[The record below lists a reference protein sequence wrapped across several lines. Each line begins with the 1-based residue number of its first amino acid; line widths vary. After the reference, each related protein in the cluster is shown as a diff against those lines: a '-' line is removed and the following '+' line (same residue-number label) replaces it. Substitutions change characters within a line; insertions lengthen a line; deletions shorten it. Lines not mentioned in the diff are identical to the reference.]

1 MAGKKPEMG
10 TYTERRQLP
19 GKQQS
24 FSWAN
29 PQPGVGSMKGKAAET
44 HSRGRTQ
51 EAHHSLEETMFRRGR
66 HFRSIQMTEEK
77 IWGWWR

>member
-1 MAGKKPEMG
+1 
-10 TYTERRQLP
+10 
-19 GKQQS
+19 
-24 FSWAN
+24 
-29 PQPGVGSMKGKAAET
+29 MKGKAAET

-77 IWGWWR
+77 DLGLVEMNWWYSISH